1 VSSFATWLL
10 GQRARRV
17 VFIAGMFPLP
27 GLGLLSAAML
37 IMVAQLRGP
46 REAIVDGVLALLL
59 LAAIALL
66 VGMDVPVLL
75 ATAGISWLVW
85 LSLGTLQGWSG
96 SLQLTVQVAVV
107 VALVALI
114 LMLLLFDD
122 ATAYWMSILETLYK
136 DLAEQG
142 VEIKTDVR
150 AQAALMSGVA
160 VAGSLTGSLLA
171 LCLGSSWASALV
183 GGDFPAQFRRFRLGL
198 VIGVL
203 AVLTALAEWL
213 GLSTGGAFLVFAAA
227 FTFQGVAVLVWWA
240 ETLAWP
246 RSWWIGLC
254 ILLILVPNLL
264 IIGLALLSAIGFV
277 DNWYNLRRKT
287 A

>member
-1 VSSFATWLL
+1 
-10 GQRARRV
+10 
-17 VFIAGMFPLP
+17 MFPLP

-46 REAIVDGVLALLL
+46 REAIVDGVLAMLLL
-59 LAAIALL
+59 IAIALL
-66 VGMDVPVLL
+66 VGMDLPVL
-75 ATAGISWLVW
+75 AVTAGLSWLVW
-85 LSLGTLQGWSG
+85 VGLGALQGWSG

-107 VALVALI
+107 IALAVLGA
-114 LMLLLFDD
+114 MLLMFDD
-122 ATAYWMSILETLYK
+122 ATAYWISVLETLYK
-136 DLAEQG
+136 DLGEQG
-142 VEIKTDVR
+142 VKIETDVR
-150 AQAALMSGVA
+150 AQAGLMSGVV

-171 LCLGSSWASALV
+171 LCLGSSWASAV
-183 GGDFPAQFRRFRLGL
+183 AGGDFGALFRQLRLGL

-203 AVLTALAEWL
+203 AVVVGLAEWL
-213 GLSTGGAFLVFAAA
+213 GLSTSGALLVFGAA
-227 FTFQGVAVLVWWA
+227 FTFQGVAVLAWWA
-240 ETLAWP
+240 DALAWP

-264 IIGLALLSAIGFV
+264 IIGLVLLSAIGFI

>member
-1 VSSFATWLL
+1 ME
-10 GQRARRV
+10 QRARRV

-46 REAIVDGVLALLL
+46 REAIVDGVLAMLLL
-59 LAAIALL
+59 TAIALL
-66 VGMDVPVLL
+66 VGMDLPVM
-75 ATAGISWLVW
+75 AVTAGLSWLVW
-85 LSLGTLQGWSG
+85 VGLGALQGWSG
-96 SLQLTVQVAVV
+96 SLRLTVQVAVV
-107 VALVALI
+107 IALAVLVAML
-114 LMLLLFDD
+114 LMLDD
-122 ATAYWMSILETLYK
+122 ATGYWMSVLETLYK
-136 DLAEQG
+136 DLGEQG
-142 VEIKTDVR
+142 VKIETDIR
-150 AQAALMSGVA
+150 AQAGLMSGVV

-171 LCLGSSWASALV
+171 LCLGSSWASTVA
-183 GGDFPAQFRRFRLGL
+183 GGDFGAQFRQLRLGL

-203 AVLTALAEWL
+203 AVLAGLAEWL
-213 GLSTGGAFLVFAAA
+213 GLSTSGALLVFGAA
-227 FTFQGVAVLVWWA
+227 FTFQGVAVLAWWA
-240 ETLAWP
+240 DALAWP

-264 IIGLALLSAIGFV
+264 IIGLALLSAIGFI

>member
-1 VSSFATWLL
+1 M

-66 VGMDVPVLL
+66 VGMDLPVL
-75 ATAGISWLVW
+75 AVTAGISWLVW
-85 LSLGTLQGWSG
+85 LGLGALQGWSR
-96 SLQLTVQVAVV
+96 SLQLTVQIAVV
-107 VALVALI
+107 VALAALG
-114 LMLLLFDD
+114 LMLLLLDD
-122 ATAYWMSILETLYK
+122 PTAYWMSVLDALYK
-136 DLAEQG
+136 DFAEQG
-142 VEIKTDVR
+142 VKIETDVR
-150 AQAALMSGVA
+150 AQAALMSGVV

-171 LCLGSSWASALV
+171 LCLGSSWASVMV
-183 GGDFPAQFRRFRLGL
+183 GGDFAMQFRHLRLGL

-203 AVLTALAEWL
+203 AALTALAEWL
-213 GLSTGGAFLVFAAA
+213 GLSTSGALLVFGAA
-227 FTFQGVAVLVWWA
+227 FTFQGAAVLGWWA
-240 ETLAWP
+240 HTLTWP

-254 ILLILVPNLL
+254 ILLILLPNVL
-264 IIGLALLSAIGFV
+264 IIGLALLSAIGFI
-277 DNWYNLRRKT
+277 DNWYSLRRKT

>member
-1 VSSFATWLL
+1 MD
-10 GQRARRV
+10 QRARRV

-46 REAIVDGVLALLL
+46 REAIVDGVLAMLLL
-59 LAAIALL
+59 TAIALL
-66 VGMDVPVLL
+66 VGMDLPVL
-75 ATAGISWLVW
+75 AVTAGLSWLVW
-85 LSLGTLQGWSG
+85 VGLGALQGWSG

-107 VALVALI
+107 VALAVLGAML
-114 LMLLLFDD
+114 LMLDD
-122 ATAYWMSILETLYK
+122 ATGYWMSVLEALYK
-136 DLAEQG
+136 DLGEQG
-142 VEIKTDVR
+142 VKIETDVR
-150 AQAALMSGVA
+150 AQAGLMSGVV

-171 LCLGSSWASALV
+171 LCLGSSWASAV
-183 GGDFPAQFRRFRLGL
+183 AGVDFGTLFRQLRLGL

-203 AVLTALAEWL
+203 AVVVGLAEWL
-213 GLSTGGAFLVFAAA
+213 GLSTSGALLVFGAA
-227 FTFQGVAVLVWWA
+227 FTFQGVAVLAWWA
-240 ETLAWP
+240 DALAWP

-264 IIGLALLSAIGFV
+264 IIGLVLLSVIGFI

>member
-1 VSSFATWLL
+1 M

-46 REAIVDGVLALLL
+46 REAIVDSVLAMLLL
-59 LAAIALL
+59 TAIALI
-66 VGMDVPVLL
+66 VGMDLPVLVI
-75 ATAGISWLVW
+75 TAALSWLVW
-85 LSLGTLQGWSG
+85 LSLGALQGWSG
-96 SLQLTVQVAVV
+96 SLQLTAQVAVV
-107 VALVALI
+107 LALAALV
-114 LMLLLFDD
+114 LMLLLLDD
-122 ATAYWMSILETLYK
+122 ATAYWMSVLEALYK
-136 DLAEQG
+136 DFAEQG
-142 VEIKTDVR
+142 IKIETDVR
-150 AQAALMSGVA
+150 AQAGLMSGVV

-171 LCLGSSWASALV
+171 LCIGNSWASALV
-183 GGDFPAQFRRFRLGL
+183 GGNFAVQFRQFRLGL
-198 VIGVL
+198 VIGML
-203 AVLTALAEWL
+203 AVLTGLAEWL
-213 GLSTGGAFLVFAAA
+213 GLSTSGALLVFGAA
-227 FTFQGVAVLVWWA
+227 FTFQGAAVLGWWA
-240 ETLAWP
+240 DTLAWP

-254 ILLILVPNLL
+254 ILLILVPNFL

>member
-1 VSSFATWLL
+1 MA
-10 GQRARRV
+10 QRARRV

-46 REAIVDGVLALLL
+46 REAIVDGILAMLLL
-59 LAAIALL
+59 TAIALL
-66 VGMDVPVLL
+66 VGMDLPVL
-75 ATAGISWLVW
+75 AVTAGLSWLVW
-85 LSLGTLQGWSG
+85 VGLGALQGWSG

-107 VALVALI
+107 VALAVLVA
-114 LMLLLFDD
+114 MLLLLDD
-122 ATAYWMSILETLYK
+122 ATGYWMSVLETLYK

-142 VEIKTDVR
+142 VKIETDVR
-150 AQAALMSGVA
+150 AQAGLMSGVV

-171 LCLGSSWASALV
+171 LCLGSSWASTVA
-183 GGDFPAQFRRFRLGL
+183 GGDFGAQFRQLRLGL

-203 AVLTALAEWL
+203 AVVVGLAEWL
-213 GLSTGGAFLVFAAA
+213 GLSTSGALLVFGAA
-227 FTFQGVAVLVWWA
+227 FTFQGVAVLAWWA
-240 ETLAWP
+240 DALAWP

-254 ILLILVPNLL
+254 ILLILVPNFL
-264 IIGLALLSAIGFV
+264 IIGLALLSAIGFI

>member
-1 VSSFATWLL
+1 ME
-10 GQRARRV
+10 QRARRV

-46 REAIVDGVLALLL
+46 REAIVDGVLAMLL

-66 VGMDVPVLL
+66 VGMDLPVL
-75 ATAGISWLVW
+75 AVTAGLSWLVW
-85 LSLGTLQGWSG
+85 VGLGALQGWSG

-107 VALVALI
+107 VALAMLI
-114 LMLLLFDD
+114 AMLLMFDN
-122 ATAYWMSILETLYK
+122 ATAYWISVLETLYK

-142 VEIKTDVR
+142 VKIETDVR
-150 AQAALMSGVA
+150 AQAGLMSGVV

-171 LCLGSSWASALV
+171 LCLGSSWASAV
-183 GGDFPAQFRRFRLGL
+183 AGGDFGAQFRQLRLGL

-203 AVLTALAEWL
+203 AVVTGLAEWL
-213 GLSTGGAFLVFAAA
+213 GLSTSGALLVFGAA
-227 FTFQGVAVLVWWA
+227 FTFQGVAVLAWWA
-240 ETLAWP
+240 DALAWP

-264 IIGLALLSAIGFV
+264 IIGLVLLSAIGFI

>member
-1 VSSFATWLL
+1 ME
-10 GQRARRV
+10 QRARRV

-46 REAIVDGVLALLL
+46 REAIADGVLAMLLL
-59 LAAIALL
+59 TAIALL
-66 VGMDVPVLL
+66 VGMDLPVLA
-75 ATAGISWLVW
+75 ATAGLSWLVW
-85 LSLGTLQGWSG
+85 VGLGALQGWSG

-107 VALVALI
+107 VALAVLI
-114 LMLLLFDD
+114 AMLLMFDD
-122 ATAYWMSILETLYK
+122 ATAYWISVLETLYK
-136 DLAEQG
+136 DLGEQG
-142 VEIKTDVR
+142 VKIETDVR
-150 AQAALMSGVA
+150 AQAGLMSGVV

-171 LCLGSSWASALV
+171 LCLGSSWASAV
-183 GGDFPAQFRRFRLGL
+183 AGGDFGALFRQLRLGL

-203 AVLTALAEWL
+203 AVVVGLAEWL
-213 GLSTGGAFLVFAAA
+213 GLSTSGALLVFGAA
-227 FTFQGVAVLVWWA
+227 FTFQGVAVLAWWA
-240 ETLAWP
+240 DALAWP

-264 IIGLALLSAIGFV
+264 IIGLVLLSAIGFI

>member
-1 VSSFATWLL
+1 ME
-10 GQRARRV
+10 QRARRV

-46 REAIVDGVLALLL
+46 REAIVDGVLAMLL

-66 VGMDVPVLL
+66 VGMDLPVL
-75 ATAGISWLVW
+75 AVTAGLSWLVW
-85 LSLGTLQGWSG
+85 VGLGALQGWSG

-107 VALVALI
+107 VALAMLI
-114 LMLLLFDD
+114 AMLLMFDN
-122 ATAYWMSILETLYK
+122 ATAYWISVLETLYK

-142 VEIKTDVR
+142 VKIETDVR
-150 AQAALMSGVA
+150 AQAGLMSGVV

-171 LCLGSSWASALV
+171 LCLGSSWASTLA
-183 GGDFPAQFRRFRLGL
+183 GGDFGAQFRQLRLGL

-203 AVLTALAEWL
+203 AVVTGLAEWL
-213 GLSTGGAFLVFAAA
+213 GLSTSGALLVFGAA
-227 FTFQGVAVLVWWA
+227 FTFQGVAVLAWWA
-240 ETLAWP
+240 DALAWP

-264 IIGLALLSAIGFV
+264 IIGLVLLSAIGFI

>member
-1 VSSFATWLL
+1 ME
-10 GQRARRV
+10 QRARRV

-46 REAIVDGVLALLL
+46 REAIVDGVLAMLLL
-59 LAAIALL
+59 IAIALL
-66 VGMDVPVLL
+66 VGMDLPVL
-75 ATAGISWLVW
+75 AVTAGLSWLVW
-85 LSLGTLQGWSG
+85 VGLGALQGWSG

-107 VALVALI
+107 VALAMLI
-114 LMLLLFDD
+114 AMLLMFDD
-122 ATAYWMSILETLYK
+122 ATAYWISVLETLYK
-136 DLAEQG
+136 DLGEQG
-142 VEIKTDVR
+142 VKIETDVR
-150 AQAALMSGVA
+150 AQAGLMSGVV

-171 LCLGSSWASALV
+171 LCLGSSWASAV
-183 GGDFPAQFRRFRLGL
+183 AGGDFGALFRQLRLGL

-203 AVLTALAEWL
+203 AVVVGLAEWL
-213 GLSTGGAFLVFAAA
+213 GLSTSGALLVFGAA
-227 FTFQGVAVLVWWA
+227 FTFQGVAVLAWWA
-240 ETLAWP
+240 DALAWP

-264 IIGLALLSAIGFV
+264 IIGLVLLSAIGFI